1 MEKQI
6 DYTDYRQKIIDSL
19 ESLKTVFNIPYEIY
33 AERNSV
39 TELNGKEAVGF
50 VLKIILGEDNRK
62 RGVWIRD
69 ARIRLE
75 DYTNDSAFYKLQY
88 IELMRWL
95 YLGTTYT
102 FDSAN
107 GVNII
112 YYSIRDLIAEY
123 TKDKFLK
130 ESLNGKQ

>member
-50 VLKIILGEDNRK
+50 VLKIILGEENRK
-62 RGVWIRD
+62 RVI
-69 ARIRLE
+69 
-75 DYTNDSAFYKLQY
+75 
-88 IELMRWL
+88 
-95 YLGTTYT
+95 
-102 FDSAN
+102 
-107 GVNII
+107 
-112 YYSIRDLIAEY
+112 
-123 TKDKFLK
+123 
-130 ESLNGKQ
+130 